1 MLYKDF
7 FWVESIL
14 LKSFFC
20 YQINFCIR
28 KLKFYNNLL
37 TMIFLSLLFFLPNI
51 KRSLNCTWQSI
62 WCEVLKL
69 PVICHSILIEYGVWR
84 KYSVSSSSLFTW
96 EKKLGTLKYSISP
109 NAGWDHV
116 SHHHIKK
123 IFLTSYRP
131 KDLII
136 SIKDFFEGG
145 EG

>member
-14 LKSFFC
+14 LESFFC
-20 YQINFCIR
+20 CQINFCIR

-51 KRSLNCTWQSI
+51 KKSLNCTWQRI

-84 KYSVSSSSLFTW
+84 KCSVSSSSLFTW
-96 EKKLGTLKYSISP
+96 EKKLGTRMRSCKSSSYKENISYELSTKRF
-109 NAGWDHV
+109 NYQH
-116 SHHHIKK
+116 
-123 IFLTSYRP
+123 
-131 KDLII
+131 
-136 SIKDFFEGG
+136 
-145 EG
+145 